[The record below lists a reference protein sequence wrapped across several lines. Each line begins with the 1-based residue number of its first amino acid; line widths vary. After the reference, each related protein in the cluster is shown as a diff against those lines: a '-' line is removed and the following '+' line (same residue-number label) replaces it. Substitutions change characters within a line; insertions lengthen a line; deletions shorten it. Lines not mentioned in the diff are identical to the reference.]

1 MSRVTAFACLLGLL
15 TGIAA
20 AGNPLDAAPPP
31 VAGYT
36 GEAQSTVAGCPY
48 LVWRLARHPNG
59 DVTGIFYFSDMSG
72 VSLATG
78 TINQVGQFRV
88 TLTSAMGQGPVGT
101 VTGTKSPN
109 GKIDATMTGEAC
121 ANMKLHFNPIDNLKL
136 YNPPLHG
143 D

>member
-1 MSRVTAFACLLGLL
+1 ML
-15 TGIAA
+15 
-20 AGNPLDAAPPP
+20 
-31 VAGYT
+31 
-36 GEAQSTVAGCPY
+36 
-48 LVWRLARHPNG
+48 RHRQWPATQG
-59 DVTGIFYFSDMSG
+59 RRSQLSQDVRTSCGALRGTPMATLPEFFLSG

-78 TINQVGQFRV
+78 TINQAGQFRV

-101 VTGTKSPN
+101 VTGAKSPN
-109 GKIDATMTGEAC
+109 GKIDATMTGEGC